1 MAIAGK
7 KHRVYI
13 VTGESTNTVVVGEIS
28 SNWTVNG
35 EVIDVS
41 DKDSDWFQGIMGRR
55 SWEASASFTYAVNS
69 NQETFFSS
77 LTAGSEVSVFIGE
90 VTTGA
95 QTAGVLGTV
104 LIASI
109 SQANEDNGKVT
120 RDMSFT
126 GTGELQLIT
135 PVTTTVAPTTTP
147 QA

>member
-7 KHRVYI
+7 THRVYM
-13 VTGESTNTVVVGEIS
+13 VTGVSTNTVVAGEIS

-41 DKDSDWFQGIMGRR
+41 DKDSDWFQGIMGRK

-69 NQETFFSS
+69 NQETFFTS
-77 LTAGSEVSVFIGE
+77 LTAGTEVSLFIGQ
-90 VTTGA
+90 VTTGT
-95 QTAGVLGTV
+95 QTAGVLGTALV
-104 LIASI
+104 ASI

-120 RDMSFT
+120 RDITFT

-135 PVTTTVAPTTTP
+135 PATTTVAPTTT

>member
-7 KHRVYI
+7 THRVYM
-13 VTGESTNTVVVGEIS
+13 VTGASTNTVVAGEIS

-41 DKDSDWFQGIMGRR
+41 DKDSDWFQGIMGRK

-69 NQETFFSS
+69 NQETFFTS
-77 LTAGSEVSVFIGE
+77 LTAGTEVSLFIGQ
-90 VTTGA
+90 VTTGT
-95 QTAGVLGTV
+95 QTAGVLGTA

-120 RDMSFT
+120 RDVTFT

-135 PVTTTVAPTTTP
+135 PATTTVAPTTS